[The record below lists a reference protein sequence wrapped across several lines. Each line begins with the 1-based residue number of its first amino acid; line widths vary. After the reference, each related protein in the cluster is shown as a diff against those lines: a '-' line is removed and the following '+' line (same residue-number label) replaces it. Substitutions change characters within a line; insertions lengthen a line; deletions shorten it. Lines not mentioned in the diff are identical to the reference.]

1 MFILKVMKQI
11 DKEIDFTSK
20 CFGCGKENP
29 IGAKLKFYEDSEN
42 SIQTTFTAPETW
54 GGWGEIIHGGLQ
66 TVLLDEISACAA
78 ISLLSVYGLTV
89 KAEIEFF
96 HPVYCNEKLV
106 IKGKIEEVKFA
117 VKDIVNRRHESNI
130 KLEDV
135 GGEGKEYLQSIGIE
149 VLDKNVDLSG
159 FVGT

>member
-1 MFILKVMKQI
+1 MKQI

-66 TVLLDEISACAA
+66 TVLLDEISAWTA
-78 ISLLSVYGLTV
+78 ISLLSIYGLRV

-96 HPVYCNEKLV
+96 HPVYVNEKLV
-106 IKGKIEEVKFA
+106 IKGKIEEVKG
-117 VKDIVNRRHESNI
+117 KDIRISSSIMTEDGMICTKGLFTFRTIQKEKIEQLVKKDFSN
-130 KLEDV
+130 
-135 GGEGKEYLQSIGIE
+135 
-149 VLDKNVDLSG
+149 
-159 FVGT
+159 

>member
-66 TVLLDEISACAA
+66 TVLLDEISAWTA
-78 ISLLSVYGLTV
+78 ISLLSIYGLTV

-106 IKGKIEEVKFA
+106 IKGKIEEVKG
-117 VKDIVNRRHESNI
+117 KDIRILSSI
-130 KLEDV
+130 MTED
-135 GGEGKEYLQSIGIE
+135 GMICTKGLFTFRTIQKEKIE
-149 VLDKNVDLSG
+149 QLVKKDISS
-159 FVGT
+159 

>member
-1 MFILKVMKQI
+1 MKQI
-11 DKEIDFTSK
+11 DKEITFTSK

-66 TVLLDEISACAA
+66 TVLLDEISAWTA
-78 ISLLSVYGLTV
+78 ISLLSIYGLTV

-96 HPVYCNEKLV
+96 HPVYVNEKLI
-106 IKGKIEEVKFA
+106 IKGKIETVKG
-117 VKDIVNRRHESNI
+117 KDILISSSIMTEDGMICTKGLFTFRTIQIE
-130 KLEDV
+130 KLEQLVKKDF
-135 GGEGKEYLQSIGIE
+135 S
-149 VLDKNVDLSG
+149 S
-159 FVGT
+159 

>member
-1 MFILKVMKQI
+1 MKQI

-66 TVLLDEISACAA
+66 TVLLDEISAWTA
-78 ISLLSVYGLTV
+78 ISLLSIYGLTV
-89 KAEIEFF
+89 KAKIEFF
-96 HPVYCNEKLV
+96 HPVYINEKLT
-106 IKGKIEEVKFA
+106 IKSKIEEVKG
-117 VKDIVNRRHESNI
+117 KDILISSFI
-130 KLEDV
+130 MTEDEMICTK
-135 GGEGKEYLQSIGIE
+135 GLFTFRTIQKEKIE
-149 VLDKNVDLSG
+149 QLVKKDFSS
-159 FVGT
+159 

>member
-1 MFILKVMKQI
+1 MKQI

-66 TVLLDEISACAA
+66 TVLLDEISAWTA
-78 ISLLSVYGLTV
+78 ISLLSIYGLTV

-96 HPVYCNEKLV
+96 HPVYVNEKLV
-106 IKGKIEEVKFA
+106 IKGKIEEVKG
-117 VKDIVNRRHESNI
+117 KDIRISSSIMTEDGMICTKGLFTFRTIQKEKIEQLVKKDFSN
-130 KLEDV
+130 
-135 GGEGKEYLQSIGIE
+135 
-149 VLDKNVDLSG
+149 
-159 FVGT
+159 

>member
-11 DKEIDFTSK
+11 DKVIDFTSK

-66 TVLLDEISACAA
+66 TVLLDEISAWTA
-78 ISLLSVYGLTV
+78 ISLLSIYGLTV

-106 IKGKIEEVKFA
+106 IKGKIEEVKG
-117 VKDIVNRRHESNI
+117 KDIRISSSI
-130 KLEDV
+130 MTED
-135 GGEGKEYLQSIGIE
+135 GMICTKGLFTFRTIQKEKIE
-149 VLDKNVDLSG
+149 QLVKKDISS
-159 FVGT
+159 

>member
-20 CFGCGKENP
+20 CFGCGKDNP

-66 TVLLDEISACAA
+66 TVLLDEISAWTA
-78 ISLLSVYGLTV
+78 ISLLSIYGLTV
-89 KAEIEFF
+89 KAKIEFF
-96 HPVYCNEKLV
+96 HPVYINEKLI
-106 IKGKIEEVKFA
+106 IKSKIEEVKG
-117 VKDIVNRRHESNI
+117 KDILISSSI
-130 KLEDV
+130 MTEDEMICTK
-135 GGEGKEYLQSIGIE
+135 GLFTFRTIQKEKIE
-149 VLDKNVDLSG
+149 QLVKKDFSS
-159 FVGT
+159 